1 MRDKLPPAPTKA
13 VADTTAAAPVCPSS
27 WTLTPIDTNP
37 LYPDPKVPP
46 VNAVVNPV
54 MEPPAPT
61 TALTAAPTKGA
72 YPNPP
77 EEPRETITPP
87 LGSWFWLMSISDI
100 WRDPSAEVIPLKM
113 TLVIPA
119 VLSSSNLKLLNGLLE
134 VEGVWK
140 IPLINRTPFPPV
152 LPIPVV
158 FAPPTVSVN
167 VAPIPVNWSEISSY
181 IWLVS

>member
-1 MRDKLPPAPTKA
+1 
-13 VADTTAAAPVCPSS
+13 
-27 WTLTPIDTNP
+27 
-37 LYPDPKVPP
+37 
-46 VNAVVNPV
+46 
-54 MEPPAPT
+54 
-61 TALTAAPTKGA
+61 
-72 YPNPP
+72 
-77 EEPRETITPP
+77 
-87 LGSWFWLMSISDI
+87 MSIFDI
-100 WRDPSAEVIPLKM
+100 WRDPSAEVIPLKI